1 MINSE
6 AGTLYGIG
14 VGPGDPELLTL
25 KAHRLIQQSPY
36 IAYLCS
42 REDHSMAREIV
53 RHCIDSNKRKKQQ
66 EIAIAMPMH
75 KDRTQANQIY
85 DQTAAEISD
94 ILDQGY
100 DVAFLCE
107 GDPFFF
113 GSFAYL
119 FERLQGKHYVDVIPG
134 ISSVQSS
141 AAAIGRPLTLLTEKM
156 AVLSGRHSDQHIL
169 QTLGTFESVV
179 IMKPGSQ
186 RARLLGLIEQSGRTQ
201 DGVYIEY
208 AGHPEEKI
216 VRDLRQITGS
226 AGPYFSMIL
235 LQGMRDTRQ
244 SSQE

>member
-1 MINSE
+1 MTKIA

-42 REDHSMAREIV
+42 REDRSMARKIV
-53 RHCIDSNKRKKQQ
+53 EHSIESNKGAKQQ
-66 EIAIAMPMH
+66 EIAIAMPMQ
-75 KDRTQANQIY
+75 KDRTRANQIY
-85 DQTAAEISD
+85 DQTAARISEI
-94 ILDQGY
+94 LNQGD

-119 FERLQGKHYVDVIPG
+119 YERLQSKHHVQVIPG
-134 ISSVQSS
+134 ISSIQASS
-141 AAAIGRPLTLLTEKM
+141 AAIGRPLTMLTEKM
-156 AVLSGRHSDQHIL
+156 AVLTGRHSNPHIL
-169 QTLGTFESVV
+169 QTLHTFESVV

-186 RARLLGLIEQSGRTQ
+186 RARLLGLIEQAGRTQ

-208 AGHPEEKI
+208 TGHAEEKI
-216 VRDLRQITGS
+216 IRDLSQIDDDV
-226 AGPYFSMIL
+226 GPYFSMIL
-235 LQGMRDTRQ
+235 LQRMRDTRKAN
-244 SSQE
+244 